1 MVSKLALLSFLSLLV
16 GFTAPAAF
24 AQTTHSTVTSE
35 LQTCGNGS
43 ASYVNILVPKTEDR
57 HRRKLVTSVTTPAGE
72 GYNTSQAGIFVS
84 GIANGITSTV
94 GISYKVKP
102 LNGSTIGCLQG
113 PLLRDSGTASA
124 YGAFSAL
131 NSPGLF
137 STITGPDGNGFYTV
151 TFTNGPNSFNSPS
164 ITFNLLGL
172 VATNGGS
179 FLISDFKIDNTIV
192 PLNLDQSQSCPLGTL
207 SDVTSSTYCGG
218 P

>member
-1 MVSKLALLSFLSLLV
+1 MSNNSAVVAILSLLF
-16 GFTAPAAF
+16 GIMCSPAAL
-24 AQTTHSTVTSE
+24 AQASSQLT
-35 LQTCGNGS
+35 TCGNGT

-57 HRRKLVTSVTTPAGE
+57 HRRKLVSSVSTPAGQ

-84 GIANGITSTV
+84 GITGGVTTTV

-131 NSPGLF
+131 NSPGLY
-137 STITGPDGNGFYTV
+137 STITGPDADGFYTV

-179 FLISDFKIDNTIV
+179 FLISDFKIGNDIV
-192 PLNLDQSQSCPLGTL
+192 PLGTDHSVSCALGQL
-207 SDVTSSTYCGG
+207 SDATFSTYCGG